1 MLRPAPINAPN
12 ILCDFNIYVLRTKI
26 ICYLCVA
33 YLFINVVWQQKE
45 TAKDVSSRDTQK
57 RRKQGRRILLPKKGA
72 TKDFCRFY
80 LEALKFNLPLLQ
92 AVTLDSGEKAITIEG
107 YLRDLA
113 QKKKK

>member
-1 MLRPAPINAPN
+1 MREYSIEHFN
-12 ILCDFNIYVLRTKI
+12 DFVLAMKD
-26 ICYLCVA
+26 L
-33 YLFINVVWQQKE
+33 E
-45 TAKDVSSRDTQK
+45 AKDY
-57 RRKQGRRILLPKKGA
+57 
-72 TKDFCRFY
+72 CRFY

>member
-1 MLRPAPINAPN
+1 MKDL
-12 ILCDFNIYVLRTKI
+12 
-26 ICYLCVA
+26 
-33 YLFINVVWQQKE
+33 E
-45 TAKDVSSRDTQK
+45 AKDY
-57 RRKQGRRILLPKKGA
+57 
-72 TKDFCRFY
+72 CRFY